1 MKELSYFYWQIY
13 SIWRTVSAGTNLAIV
28 YSRDKKYV
36 MNVFLQIEK
45 VYITSHISYLISFP
59 RKKKFI
65 EMYFVI

>member
-13 SIWRTVSAGTNLAIV
+13 SIWRTVSARTNFAIV

-45 VYITSHISYLISFP
+45 VYITSHINYLISFP